1 MIPKQ
6 ELEAILENGHFELN
20 TAGIKIAKSHIE
32 LYELLDVVETELA
45 ESSLELMRLYQA
57 ISNG

>member
-1 MIPKQ
+1 MISKE
-6 ELEAILENGHFELN
+6 ELQAILKNGHFELN

>member
-1 MIPKQ
+1 MIERQ
-6 ELEAILENGHFELN
+6 ELEAILKNGHFELN
-20 TAGIKIAKSHIE
+20 TVGIKIAKSHIE